1 MEKPAVQRGGTSKKR
16 ELFRPPERY
25 TQADTLPGPWAGGNN
40 KEDQLP
46 MKRLISLA
54 AAALLALSLTA
65 CGGSA
70 AGESGQVDLAAYCD
84 SVAEKL
90 GWDDNYMEDM
100 PEEMLDTYYPGLR
113 ELGTK
118 QFIARAPAMSAV
130 VNEMVLL
137 ECDTPEDAQAASR
150 ILQAR
155 KDEQASGGAWYPESI
170 EEWKEAQVS
179 VNGNYAA
186 LLAAGPDQR
195 TVTDMYNALFAS

>member
-1 MEKPAVQRGGTSKKR
+1 
-16 ELFRPPERY
+16 
-25 TQADTLPGPWAGGNN
+25 
-40 KEDQLP
+40 
-46 MKRLISLA
+46 MKRLIALA
-54 AAALLALSLTA
+54 AAVLLTLSLAA

-70 AGESGQVDLAAYCD
+70 AGESGQVDLAAYYD

-186 LLAAGPDQR
+186 LLAAGPDQQ